1 VLPQHSEHSE
11 KLNSA
16 GHRLKSPEREPQR
29 HRASGQLACNWNMA
43 LPMEFGIGCRC
54 KKILGSA
61 LVLMADLTSISLY
74 PVPSPKSR
82 ATLTSKR
89 TELSAEPGGRA
100 EHSHEKETQDRDAMS
115 RDRAPGVANWPWPRT
130 RPSISASR
138 WSAAASI
145 KERMG
150 KVENPRVRQ
159 NLERLTCNPRKILQ
173 APASSG
179 SGDRRRRGGAG

>member
-1 VLPQHSEHSE
+1 
-11 KLNSA
+11 
-16 GHRLKSPEREPQR
+16 
-29 HRASGQLACNWNMA
+29 
-43 LPMEFGIGCRC
+43 
-54 KKILGSA
+54 
-61 LVLMADLTSISLY
+61 MADLTSISLY

-82 ATLTSKR
+82 ATLTSRR

-115 RDRAPGVANWPWPRT
+115 RDRAPGVANWPWPCT

-159 NLERLTCNPRKILQ
+159 NHAQKKKEFGRIWSASPAIRVRSSRPPPPP
-173 APASSG
+173 APAIAAGEVARGNLPAGASDHTRAQRTRPPQPAGPPANAAPTSHWRVGPRLPTWRNLAHG
-179 SGDRRRRGGAG
+179 SH